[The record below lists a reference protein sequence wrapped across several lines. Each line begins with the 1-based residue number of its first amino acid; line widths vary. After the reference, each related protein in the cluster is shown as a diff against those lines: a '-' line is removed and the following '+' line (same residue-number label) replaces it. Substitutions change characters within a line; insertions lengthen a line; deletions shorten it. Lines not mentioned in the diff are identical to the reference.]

1 MVPKYYDQVITHP
14 MPPINQ
20 VVEKIYQKQ
29 IQVNKPPLV
38 QNYRQFFEKEIIMQ
52 PRQQAI
58 LKQEIIRQD
67 LPPVFS

>member
-1 MVPKYYDQVITHP
+1 MIPQYYDQVITHP

-58 LKQEIIRQD
+58 LRQEIIRQD
-67 LPPVFS
+67 LPPVYS